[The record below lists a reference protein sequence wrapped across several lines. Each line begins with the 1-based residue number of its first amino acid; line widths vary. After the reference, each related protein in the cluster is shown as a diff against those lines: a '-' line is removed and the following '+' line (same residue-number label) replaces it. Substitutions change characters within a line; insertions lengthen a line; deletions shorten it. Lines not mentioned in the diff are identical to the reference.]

1 MFLESSVC
9 QTLCWASG
17 EERMRG
23 LTLLLRRNVAFSP
36 QESPSL
42 LGLAPRASSSWED
55 QSPHVAPVFSLT
67 RNTFSARKMGPEL
80 PTLGLVVVPAYRA
93 LAYRYQVQVLTKH
106 LAWLSFLSATG
117 EVGVAGSLSHTRNP
131 GWRA

>member
-23 LTLLLRRNVAFSP
+23 MTLLLRRNAAFSP

-55 QSPHVAPVFSLT
+55 QSPPVAPVFSLT
-67 RNTFSARKMGPEL
+67 RNKYLFSKENGSRTANLGVGSGARSPSPGL
-80 PTLGLVVVPAYRA
+80 PIPSPGAY
-93 LAYRYQVQVLTKH
+93 
-106 LAWLSFLSATG
+106 
-117 EVGVAGSLSHTRNP
+117 
-131 GWRA
+131 